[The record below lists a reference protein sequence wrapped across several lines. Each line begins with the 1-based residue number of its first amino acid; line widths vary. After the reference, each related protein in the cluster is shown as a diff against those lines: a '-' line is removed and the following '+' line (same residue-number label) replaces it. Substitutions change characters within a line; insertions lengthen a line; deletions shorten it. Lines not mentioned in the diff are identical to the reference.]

1 MDMRIKAQSG
11 TPKERECAA
20 KVLPIIQNHHLLLVT
35 LMLWNASAAE
45 ALPVF
50 LDKIVP
56 EFVAV
61 IISVTLVL
69 LFGEILPSSL
79 LTGPKQLEI
88 AAALSP
94 LVYLAYGI
102 FFPVAYP
109 IAKLLDWFIGHDEGM
124 TVYTRA
130 EIKTMLNLMYEEA
143 SKIFQKVELPNPLPN
158 YSFFQSGAKEKP
170 QPKHMMKD
178 EFEIIDGALR
188 FHDIQAQDVMT
199 PLENVFSL
207 SLDETLSYEV
217 SESNF
222 HSIILYCK
230 MIF

>member
-88 AAALSP
+88 AASLSP

-143 SKIFQKVELPNPLPN
+143 SKLLFRSAETRNPLGQQ
-158 YSFFQSGAKEKP
+158 SFSSASMKNKTASHI
-170 QPKHMMKD
+170 KKD
-178 EFEIIDGALR
+178 ELDIIDGALR
-188 FHDIQAQDVMT
+188 FRDVHVCDVMT
-199 PLENVFSL
+199 PLDNVFAISL
-207 SLDETLSYEV
+207 HEVLSYEV
-217 SESNF
+217 STVRFQLFEVV
-222 HSIILYCK
+222 I
-230 MIF
+230 